1 MRWLYH
7 QEQEFKMP
15 LVKVTNSPFV
25 RDTESR
31 VLLNT
36 DENAKN
42 EYLTKVKLLKT
53 QKEEINNVKSE
64 IIAVKEDMAEIK
76 YLLSKLIEKGSNG

>member
-1 MRWLYH
+1 
-7 QEQEFKMP
+7 MP

-76 YLLSKLIEKGSNG
+76 YLLSKLIEKVKSFQLKKI

>member
-1 MRWLYH
+1 VPWLYH

>member
-1 MRWLYH
+1 MPWLYH

>member
-1 MRWLYH
+1 VRWLYH

>member
-1 MRWLYH
+1 
-7 QEQEFKMP
+7 MP

>member
-1 MRWLYH
+1 MA
-7 QEQEFKMP
+7 
-15 LVKVTNSPFV
+15 LVKVNNSTFV

-42 EYLTKVKLLKT
+42 EYLSKVKLLKT
-53 QKEEINNVKSE
+53 QKEEINNIKSE
-64 IIAVKEDMAEIK
+64 IIAVKEDMIEIK
-76 YLLSKLIEKGSNG
+76 HLLFKLIEKGSNG